1 MCFLRAG
8 YRVVLVETKQARAM
22 PPTTLTALRILLTP
36 PHSFTP
42 HASPLTPHSLLL
54 ATGHRPPTAHCSP
67 PTEQAALD
75 RGVKLVQADIAKQ
88 LKRGK
93 LSEAAA
99 RSQAARLSPTLAFA
113 DLARCATLVQAVTLP
128 LPQAP
133 TPNPYPS
140 SLPLAR
146 CEMVV
151 EAVFESLAVKR
162 QIFAQLEAICPAS
175 TLLCTNT
182 SALDIDQIAAAAP
195 TRPHMVM
202 GMHFFSPA
210 NVMRLVEN
218 VRAARTAPAVVAA
231 VTLVALRLGKTPVLV
246 GNCPGFVGNRM
257 LAPYGVEAEAL
268 VTVEGVPPRAV
279 DDALSLGLGMAMGP
293 LAVGD
298 LAGLEIGQAP
308 RKAQGLYDPD
318 RHFVDLL
325 NSKGRIGQKSGSGWY
340 RYDAAVG
347 GGRQPLLD
355 PEVGALLQAHRAR
368 NGLSAPYAPR
378 AEGGGG
384 VAPPPADELVERCLL
399 PLVNE
404 GLRCLHEGI
413 ARTPADVDI
422 VWILGYG
429 FPAWRGGPMHW
440 AEEQLGLPY
449 VLRRMR
455 EIGASRPELGAAFAR
470 RWEPSPL
477 LLAAVEGRTSLAETL
492 ARVRRAAGTRA
503 APSKL

>member
-1 MCFLRAG
+1 M
-8 YRVVLVETKQARAM
+8 
-22 PPTTLTALRILLTP
+22 
-36 PHSFTP
+36 
-42 HASPLTPHSLLL
+42 
-54 ATGHRPPTAHCSP
+54 
-67 PTEQAALD
+67 
-75 RGVKLVQADIAKQ
+75 QADIAKQ
-88 LKRGK
+88 LKRGQ

-113 DLARCATLVQAVTLP
+113 DLARCAALGEAVPLP
-128 LPQAP
+128 LRLTP
-133 TPNPYPS
+133 TPNPYAS
-140 SLPLAR
+140 SPPLAR

-195 TRPHMVM
+195 SRPHMVM

-257 LAPYGVEAEAL
+257 LAPYGVEAESL
-268 VTVEGVPPRAV
+268 VTVDGVPPRAV
-279 DDALSLGLGMAMGP
+279 DEALSLGLGMAMGP

-325 NSKGRIGQKSGSGWY
+325 NAKGRIGQKSGSGWY

-347 GGRQPLLD
+347 GGRQPLPD
-355 PEVGALLQAHRAR
+355 PEVGALLRAHRAR

-413 ARTPADVDI
+413 ARTPADVDV

-440 AEEQLGLPY
+440 AEAQLGLPY

-492 ARVRRAAGTRA
+492 ARLRAGTRA